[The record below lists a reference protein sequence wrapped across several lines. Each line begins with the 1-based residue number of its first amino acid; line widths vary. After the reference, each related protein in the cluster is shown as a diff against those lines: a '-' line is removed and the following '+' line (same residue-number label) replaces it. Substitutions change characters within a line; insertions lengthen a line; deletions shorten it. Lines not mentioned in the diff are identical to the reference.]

1 MNYLKYNNFDL
12 IRLLAAT
19 QVAMLHSIKHLEV
32 PAGGYELLIAYV
44 PGVPAF
50 FFISGFL
57 ISASWERN
65 PDPRLFFTNRFLR
78 IFPGLWAATLLA
90 ITTLLVFGSGIDI
103 SGNFA
108 TFALWVFSQ
117 STIFQAWTP
126 GFLRG
131 YGVGAVNGSL
141 WTIAVELS
149 FYAFIPVLYLV
160 FRAAGGGRKTAI
172 LLLIIVLSFVAQYL
186 LYGNQDLIGE
196 TLFYKLVRASP
207 VPWVGM
213 FCCGILAQRYLP
225 NIIDIVAG
233 RMLYFLALYIVVSV
247 ITQVY
252 PLPPFL
258 RGTSNSMGV
267 INYLAMVGLL
277 LSIAYTNTGV
287 SDRLLQR
294 NDISYGMYIFHM
306 PIVNVLVEC
315 GILGWTGFFIAL
327 TATIAISSMSWL
339 WVERPALRLRRAA
352 LFSR

>member
-1 MNYLKYNNFDL
+1 VDYFKHNNFDL

-19 QVAMLHSIKHLEV
+19 QVAMLHSIEHLEV
-32 PAGGYELLIAYV
+32 PIGDWELLVAYV

-65 PDPRLFFTNRFLR
+65 PNIRTFFSNRFLR

-90 ITTLLVFGSGIDI
+90 VVTLLIFGSGLDI
-103 SGNFA
+103 RGNLS
-108 TFALWVFSQ
+108 TFVLWFFTQ

-149 FYAFIPVLYLV
+149 FYVFIPFLYQA
-160 FRAAGGGRKTAI
+160 FRAFGRQTAI
-172 LLLIIVLSFVAQYL
+172 LMGIVLASFAVLYV
-186 LYGNQDLIGE
+186 LYGNQELIGE
-196 TLFYKLVRASP
+196 TLAYKIIRASP
-207 VPWVGM
+207 LPWVGM

-225 NIIDIVAG
+225 KIVDIVAG
-233 RMLYFLALYIVVSV
+233 RLMHFLVLYIVVSLV
-247 ITQVY
+247 TELW
-252 PLPPFL
+252 PLAPVL
-258 RGTSNSMGV
+258 RGTSNAMGV
-267 INYLAMVGLL
+267 VNYVAMMGLL
-277 LSIAYTNTGV
+277 LAIAYTNTGLA
-287 SDRLLQR
+287 DRLLRR

-315 GILGWTGFFIAL
+315 GIDGWTGFAIAL
-327 TATIAISSMSWL
+327 VVTTVISSMSW
-339 WVERPALRLRRAA
+339 WWIERPALRLRRAA
-352 LFSR
+352 LFRR

>member
-1 MNYLKYNNFDL
+1 MDYFKHNNFDL

-19 QVAMLHSIKHLEV
+19 QVAMLHSIEHLEV
-32 PAGGYELLIAYV
+32 PIGNWESLIAYI

-65 PDPRLFFTNRFLR
+65 PDLRIFFVNRFLR

-90 ITTLLVFGSGIDI
+90 VVTLLVFGSGVDI
-103 SGNFA
+103 HGNFPA
-108 TFALWVFSQ
+108 FALWFFSQ

-149 FYAFIPVLYLV
+149 FYAFIPLLYSV
-160 FRAAGGGRKTAI
+160 FRACRRETAI
-172 LLLIIVLSFVAQYL
+172 LLVVVVLSFAVQYT
-186 LYGNQDLIGE
+186 LYGNKDLIGE
-196 TLFYKLVRASP
+196 TLAYKLIRASP
-207 VPWVGM
+207 LPWVGM

-233 RMLYFLALYIVVSV
+233 RVLYFLAFYVVVSV
-247 ITQVY
+247 VTQIY
-252 PLPPFL
+252 PLAPLL
-258 RGTSNSMGV
+258 RGTSNSMGI
-267 INYLAMVGLL
+267 INYLAMMGLL
-277 LSIAYTNTGV
+277 LSIAYTNTGL
-287 SDRLLQR
+287 SERLLRR

-315 GILGWTGFFIAL
+315 GIVGWTGFIIAL
-327 TATIAISSMSWL
+327 TVTTIVSSMSWR
-339 WVERPALRLRRAA
+339 WIERPALRLRRAA